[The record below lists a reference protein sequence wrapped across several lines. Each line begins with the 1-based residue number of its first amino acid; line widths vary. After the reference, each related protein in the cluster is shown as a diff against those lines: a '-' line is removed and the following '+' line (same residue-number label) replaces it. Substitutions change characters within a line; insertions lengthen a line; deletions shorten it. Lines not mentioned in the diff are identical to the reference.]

1 MNTPFRS
8 VAVALVVILM
18 PALAPRAF
26 GQSCAPGPHVP
37 IATETTPAQLNPL
50 IAQMRDFPTE
60 LDPRIFCDGRLKPA
74 VRDRTMDLVSG
85 LFARLKK
92 SLPTSIA
99 SVAPDGTVSEV
110 QVTWGIGAVELLG
123 SEAGFEYD
131 AKSDLGIH
139 VFLSANGTICTDVTE
154 DATGREIIDCD
165 ACRAACI
172 ADPVAKIFNKLVEFE
187 QEPSDLSDPGSG
199 ITFYGMVVEVTFHGA
214 RGPSYQVYPSRGHWS
229 VSEDTWVNQP
239 VAQKDLTDPAQMLT
253 DAMMWINRYNDLA
266 CEYIASPVGFDCDR
280 FGDLDDELGD
290 YRNDGI
296 VAAGG
301 NTRCTSNITY
311 RLLRRLPSVNIPDT
325 VDALEVR
332 CSNIGTSLRTCLG
345 DLDCNNEV
353 NAIDLGALLAA
364 WGPGNGP
371 ADLNGDGEVNGDD
384 LSLLQSNWGT
394 CR

>member
-1 MNTPFRS
+1 
-8 VAVALVVILM
+8 
-18 PALAPRAF
+18 
-26 GQSCAPGPHVP
+26 
-37 IATETTPAQLNPL
+37 
-50 IAQMRDFPTE
+50 
-60 LDPRIFCDGRLKPA
+60 
-74 VRDRTMDLVSG
+74 
-85 LFARLKK
+85 
-92 SLPTSIA
+92 
-99 SVAPDGTVSEV
+99 
-110 QVTWGIGAVELLG
+110 
-123 SEAGFEYD
+123 
-131 AKSDLGIH
+131 
-139 VFLSANGTICTDVTE
+139 
-154 DATGREIIDCD
+154 
-165 ACRAACI
+165 
-172 ADPVAKIFNKLVEFE
+172 
-187 QEPSDLSDPGSG
+187 
-199 ITFYGMVVEVTFHGA
+199 
-214 RGPSYQVYPSRGHWS
+214 
-229 VSEDTWVNQP
+229 

>member
-1 MNTPFRS
+1 MNTSPHAF
-8 VAVALVVILM
+8 AI
-18 PALAPRAF
+18 ALAVLLASAHSPQARA
-26 GQSCAPGPHVP
+26 QTCAPAPHVP
-37 IATETTPAQLNPL
+37 IATETTAAQLMPL

-60 LDPRIFCDGRLKPA
+60 LDSRIFCNGRLKPA
-74 VRDRTMDLVSG
+74 VRDRTMEIVNG
-85 LFARLKK
+85 LFNRLKR

-99 SVAPDGTVSEV
+99 SVAADGSVSEV
-110 QVTWGIGAVELLG
+110 PVTWGIGAVELLG

-139 VFLSANGTICTDVTE
+139 VFLSANGTICTDVTD
-154 DATGREIIDCD
+154 DASGREVIDCD

-187 QEPSDLSDPGSG
+187 QEPSDLTDPGSG
-199 ITFYGMVVEVTFHGA
+199 ITFFGMVVEVTFHGA

-229 VSEDTWVNQP
+229 VSGDSWINQP
-239 VAQKDLTDPAQMLT
+239 VPQQDLTDPAQMLA
-253 DAMMWINRYNDLA
+253 DAMLYINKYNALA
-266 CEYIASPVGFDCDR
+266 CEYIASPEGFDCDR

-332 CSNIGTSLRTCLG
+332 CSNIASSLRACLG

-353 NAIDLGALLAA
+353 DGNDCGELFAA
-364 WGPGNGP
+364 WGRGGGP
-371 ADLNGDGEVNGDD
+371 ADLNGDGAVNRDD
-384 LSLLQSNWGT
+384 LSLMEANWGP